1 MDFVAIDVETAN
13 EDVASICQIG
23 IARFEGG
30 QLVETWSSLIDPEQ
44 EFSWMNMA
52 VHGIEPEM
60 VEGQPKLPEVA
71 ERVSSMLGGRI
82 SVHHTHFD
90 RVAVNRA
97 FSKYGLPE
105 VQTTWLDSARV
116 SRRTWQEVARKGYGL
131 SNVCEMIGYQ
141 FNHHDAL
148 EDAKA
153 AGQVMLAALRESQ
166 IGLDDWLQR
175 VSRPINP
182 ASSSYSGH
190 ISRDGNPDGA
200 LCGEVVVFTG
210 SLEIPRHQT
219 ADLAASLGCQVAASV
234 TKKTTL
240 LVVGDQDVTK
250 LAGNSKSS
258 KHRKAEE
265 LIEQGQPI
273 RILRETD
280 FRFMVDGASGN
291 S

>member
-71 ERVSSMLGGRI
+71 EHVSAMLGGRI

-90 RVAVNRA
+90 RVSVSRA
-97 FSKYGLPE
+97 FSKYQLPE
-105 VQTTWLDSARV
+105 VQTTWLDSAKV
-116 SRRTWQEVARKGYGL
+116 VRRTWQEVARKGYGL
-131 SNVCEMIGYQ
+131 HNVCQMIGYQ
-141 FNHHDAL
+141 FKHHDAL

-153 AGQVMLAALRESQ
+153 AGHVMLAALRESQ
-166 IGLDDWLQR
+166 IGLNDWLKR
-175 VSRPINP
+175 VSRPIDP
-182 ASSSYSGH
+182 SSSYSGN
-190 ISRDGNPDGA
+190 ISREGNPEGA
-200 LCGEVVVFTG
+200 LHGEVVVFTG
-210 SLEIPRHQT
+210 SLEIPRHQA
-219 ADLAASLGCQVAASV
+219 ADLAASLGCQVAAGV

-265 LIEQGQPI
+265 LIEQGQAI

-280 FRFMVDGASGN
+280 FRFMVDGEGGN

>member
-13 EDVASICQIG
+13 PDMASICQIG

-30 QLVETWSSLIDPEQ
+30 QLVETWSSLIDPEDW
-44 EFSWMNMA
+44 FCPMNMM

-71 ERVSSMLGGRI
+71 GRVSAMLAGRI

-90 RVAVNRA
+90 RVAVSRA
-97 FSKYGLPE
+97 FSKYELPE
-105 VQTTWLDSARV
+105 VQTTWLDSAKV
-116 SRRTWQEVARKGYGL
+116 VRRTWQEVARKGYGL
-131 SNVCEMIGYQ
+131 GNVCEMIGYQ
-141 FNHHDAL
+141 FDHHDAL

-166 IGLDDWLQR
+166 ISLDDWLKR

-190 ISRDGNPDGA
+190 ISRDGNPEGA
-200 LCGEVVVFTG
+200 LHGEVVVFTG
-210 SLEIPRHQT
+210 SLEIPRHQA
-219 ADLAASLGCQVAASV
+219 ADLAANLGCQVAAGV

-265 LIEQGQPI
+265 LIEQGQAI
-273 RILRETD
+273 RILRESD
-280 FRFMVDGASGN
+280 FRFMVDGACGN